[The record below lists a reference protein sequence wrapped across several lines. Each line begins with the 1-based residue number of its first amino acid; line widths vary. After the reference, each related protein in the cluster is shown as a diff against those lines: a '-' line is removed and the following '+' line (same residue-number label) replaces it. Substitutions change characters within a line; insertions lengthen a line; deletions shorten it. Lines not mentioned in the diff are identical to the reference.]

1 LKNLSFEVEELTI
14 ERQCDNIFIEKAAD
28 AINRMM
34 SSFLLDVVR
43 GFKPIA
49 ERYSKPVMQ
58 ALIRSSSVFSRK
70 GLRGRKNALPAVNAF
85 SMNMAAY
92 AP

>member
-1 LKNLSFEVEELTI
+1 MRSTE
-14 ERQCDNIFIEKAAD
+14 
-28 AINRMM
+28 MM

-43 GFKPIA
+43 GFKLLLSDITN
-49 ERYSKPVMQ
+49 RFMQ

-70 GLRGRKNALPAVNAF
+70 ELPGRKNASPAVNAF
-85 SMNMAAY
+85 YMNTAAY